1 MAILT
6 TAVMNLIVILAIGI
20 IVGLVF
26 SRYGRSWL
34 GRQASGA
41 TGMGDVTYALVGIAG
56 SFIGFH
62 IAVILGVLPTP
73 LDAVSRCHCR
83 RGDYHLAVAGTM
95 SGPECGPVYSRARAH
110 FAPTKQAR
118 HIAVRP
124 HALMHIMDAGH
135 IAGAR
140 RSQTS
145 QVKLGVRR
153 CAEPYV
159 ERSLSLHSS
168 PPGYRLRRRLPTPGS
183 SWHLCP
189 AR

>member
-73 LDAVSRCHCR
+73 LML
-83 RGDYHLAVAGTM
+83 YLAA
-95 SGPECGPVYSRARAH
+95 
-110 FAPTKQAR
+110 
-118 HIAVRP
+118 
-124 HALMHIMDAGH
+124 
-135 IAGAR
+135 IAGAAITIWLWR
-140 RSQTS
+140 
-145 QVKLGVRR
+145 
-153 CAEPYV
+153 
-159 ERSLSLHSS
+159 ER
-168 PPGYRLRRRLPTPGS
+168 
-183 SWHLCP
+183 
-189 AR
+189 